1 MLSHSFVNQ
10 FPLHFGITIDAH
22 LLLRRTGPFWR
33 GEIIAYQQSHAQH
46 IVVCVCV
53 WGGGLFTARPSFAW
67 LRQDRTRKDPILGTL
82 KSLGTKNCYGH
93 RSTSCHF
100 QQRAPLRYTSRT
112 RTMLAVLWN
121 YPARIVTECLA
132 FGTVTSTAVSP
143 FADWDNQGILDN
155 RECTF

>member
-53 WGGGLFTARPSFAW
+53 WGGGALSGEAIICMAAAGSYSQRPNS
-67 LRQDRTRKDPILGTL
+67 
-82 KSLGTKNCYGH
+82 
-93 RSTSCHF
+93 
-100 QQRAPLRYTSRT
+100 
-112 RTMLAVLWN
+112 WN
-121 YPARIVTECLA
+121 P
-132 FGTVTSTAVSP
+132 
-143 FADWDNQGILDN
+143 
-155 RECTF
+155 